1 MTSIERTAYPRF
13 KRFMSARELHVFYTP
28 QPDEIV
34 WAREAAGSDE
44 HLLALVV
51 LLKAFN
57 RLGYFPALD
66 EVPAE
71 VVGHIRRDL
80 RLPEHIAPVYASA
93 RTAERHRSLV
103 RARSEAVHDPA
114 GARKVAADAIEEA
127 ARRKNDPA
135 NLVNIALERL
145 VEGSYELPP
154 FRTLNDMA
162 TTIRVRVN
170 EGIFATVSIVAGPG
184 N

>member
-1 MTSIERTAYPRF
+1 MASIERTAYPRF

-57 RLGYFPALD
+57 RLGYFPVLD

-71 VVGHIRRDL
+71 VVGHIRGRG
-80 RLPEHIAPVYASA
+80 
-93 RTAERHRSLV
+93 RSPPT
-103 RARSEAVHDPA
+103 RSRRPPA
-114 GARKVAADAIEEA
+114 G
-127 ARRKNDPA
+127 
-135 NLVNIALERL
+135 
-145 VEGSYELPP
+145 
-154 FRTLNDMA
+154 RT
-162 TTIRVRVN
+162 TRPT
-170 EGIFATVSIVAGPG
+170 
-184 N
+184 

>member
-1 MTSIERTAYPRF
+1 MRF

-34 WAREAAGSDE
+34 WAREAAGSDG

-57 RLGYFPALD
+57 RLGYFPVLD

-71 VVGHIRRDL
+71 VVGHIRRICGC
-80 RLPEHIAPVYASA
+80 RSMSPRCTPRP
-93 RTAERHRSLV
+93 RTAGRHRSLV
-103 RARSEAVHDPA
+103 RARSEAVHDRA

-135 NLVNIALERL
+135 GPSRHPQNAGWQRWC
-145 VEGSYELPP
+145 GACTHWYPT
-154 FRTLNDMA
+154 RTDKEAM
-162 TTIRVRVN
+162 
-170 EGIFATVSIVAGPG
+170 
-184 N
+184 